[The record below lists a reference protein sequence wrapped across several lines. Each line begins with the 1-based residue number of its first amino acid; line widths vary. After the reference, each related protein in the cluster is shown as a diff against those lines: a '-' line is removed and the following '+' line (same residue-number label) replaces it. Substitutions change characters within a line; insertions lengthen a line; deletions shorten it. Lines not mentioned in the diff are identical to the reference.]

1 MVSKDQQF
9 EKNLE
14 ELLQTED
21 EKEQQLKIIE
31 DAEETDTTKDQKKWK
46 IVCKG
51 YNLKQEGSQ
60 ENIFAF
66 ELYNRVKTR
75 AET

>member
-1 MVSKDQQF
+1 MVSKDKQF
-9 EKNLE
+9 KKKLN
-14 ELLQTED
+14 ELAQIED
-21 EKEQQLKIIE
+21 EQEQQLKIIE